1 MLRDLFRRSRLVGL
15 VSPPVAPFKDVNA
28 SIDAGTAVFCGVR
41 LLGAVSTDPSGTAV
55 RMMHSFP
62 AVFNAHPSFDRQ
74 IFFTKSDQGKYQWFY
89 YTRGDQ
95 DNPVVTPLSVRVFR
109 SSNK

>member
-1 MLRDLFRRSRLVGL
+1 MLRNLFRRSCAVDTDLPEVDL
-15 VSPPVAPFKDVNA
+15 FNDMSA
-28 SIDAGTAVFCGVR
+28 SIDAGMAVFCGVR
-41 LLGAVSTDPSGTAV
+41 LLGAVSTDPEGTAV

-74 IFFTKSDQGKYQWFY
+74 IFFTRSSQGRHQWFY